1 LEERRDF
8 PWDIT
13 AEMLVAIGTIIIA
26 VTTTIMGVIMDTAQ
40 HSH

>member
-1 LEERRDF
+1 MEERGDF

-13 AEMLVAIGTIIIA
+13 AEMSVAIGTIIIA
-26 VTTTIMGVIMDTAQ
+26 VTTTTMGITMDTAQ